1 MKKNKEIIALLRSLV
16 QKIYSYFTI
25 NSLVRFA
32 HSIRLFGEIFI
43 YFFHSFATAGNNFF
57 IFFHRG
63 NNTPLFH
70 RLGGAIKR
78 GCVEIFSFIFPPCYM
93 ASKNINIFTGYVVSR
108 KNIDIF
114 TGVAN
119 TP

>member
-1 MKKNKEIIALLRSLV
+1 MLKSQLPPKKSSKISKLLKS
-16 QKIYSYFTI
+16 K
-25 NSLVRFA
+25 NS
-32 HSIRLFGEIFI
+32 S
-43 YFFHSFATAGNNFF
+43 
-57 IFFHRG
+57 
-63 NNTPLFH
+63 LFH

>member
-1 MKKNKEIIALLRSLV
+1 MSFSPAD
-16 QKIYSYFTI
+16 
-25 NSLVRFA
+25 A
-32 HSIRLFGEIFI
+32 GENV
-43 YFFHSFATAGNNFF
+43 T
-57 IFFHRG
+57 
-63 NNTPLFH
+63 LFH

>member
-1 MKKNKEIIALLRSLV
+1 MS
-16 QKIYSYFTI
+16 
-25 NSLVRFA
+25 
-32 HSIRLFGEIFI
+32 
-43 YFFHSFATAGNNFF
+43 
-57 IFFHRG
+57 
-63 NNTPLFH
+63 LFH

>member
-1 MKKNKEIIALLRSLV
+1 MQIVGWTTLNLLL
-16 QKIYSYFTI
+16 QTFEEKHHQLLNY
-25 NSLVRFA
+25 
-32 HSIRLFGEIFI
+32 
-43 YFFHSFATAGNNFF
+43 
-57 IFFHRG
+57 
-63 NNTPLFH
+63 PLFH

-78 GCVEIFSFIFPPCYM
+78 GCVEIFSFIFPPYYM
-93 ASKNINIFTGYVVSR
+93 TSENINIFTGYVVSR

>member
-1 MKKNKEIIALLRSLV
+1 MINAIR
-16 QKIYSYFTI
+16 QKTVIGDYS
-25 NSLVRFA
+25 
-32 HSIRLFGEIFI
+32 
-43 YFFHSFATAGNNFF
+43 
-57 IFFHRG
+57 
-63 NNTPLFH
+63 LFH

>member
-1 MKKNKEIIALLRSLV
+1 MSVGDSLV
-16 QKIYSYFTI
+16 LALADDLKYLI
-25 NSLVRFA
+25 NVQ
-32 HSIRLFGEIFI
+32 
-43 YFFHSFATAGNNFF
+43 Y
-57 IFFHRG
+57 
-63 NNTPLFH
+63 PLFH

>member
-1 MKKNKEIIALLRSLV
+1 
-16 QKIYSYFTI
+16 
-25 NSLVRFA
+25 
-32 HSIRLFGEIFI
+32 
-43 YFFHSFATAGNNFF
+43 
-57 IFFHRG
+57 
-63 NNTPLFH
+63 
-70 RLGGAIKR
+70 
-78 GCVEIFSFIFPPCYM
+78 M

>member
-1 MKKNKEIIALLRSLV
+1 MHILGGLGNVSP
-16 QKIYSYFTI
+16 
-25 NSLVRFA
+25 
-32 HSIRLFGEIFI
+32 GEM
-43 YFFHSFATAGNNFF
+43 SASSPSPGTSSASQCVSSNMDQQSMATASAGKDS
-57 IFFHRG
+57 
-63 NNTPLFH
+63 LFH

-78 GCVEIFSFIFPPCYM
+78 GCVEIFSFIFPPYYM
-93 ASKNINIFTGYVVSR
+93 TSENINIFTGYVVGR

>member
-1 MKKNKEIIALLRSLV
+1 MILVLKLLIFCGLVTEKNVREYLNFLRH
-16 QKIYSYFTI
+16 
-25 NSLVRFA
+25 NA
-32 HSIRLFGEIFI
+32 
-43 YFFHSFATAGNNFF
+43 
-57 IFFHRG
+57 
-63 NNTPLFH
+63 LFH

-78 GCVEIFSFIFPPCYM
+78 GCVEIFSFIFPPYYM
-93 ASKNINIFTGYVVSR
+93 TSENINIFTGYVVGR